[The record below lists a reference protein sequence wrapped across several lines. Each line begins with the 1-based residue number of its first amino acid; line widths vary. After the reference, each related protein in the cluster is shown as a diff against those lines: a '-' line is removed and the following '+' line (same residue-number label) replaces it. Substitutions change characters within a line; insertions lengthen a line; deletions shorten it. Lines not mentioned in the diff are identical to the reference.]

1 MKWRYL
7 ILALF
12 AVGFV
17 SSTTQ
22 AEEGLE
28 LGGNVTTFFGWQKN
42 DSNALGTTIGAIPER
57 GVGTANRDTFNFYLD
72 EVELNLQ
79 KSWGDK
85 VRIRADLDFGS
96 AALGS
101 NFSDFA
107 AATAFVLEQGYIG
120 FNILDAEII
129 VGRFNVPIGVYSV
142 DRINNV
148 TISYPTVFGLLPS
161 NGTGVKL
168 FWGINDSFDMQLY
181 VVNNIA
187 DTVSTAAGG
196 GLGGII
202 PSGGFRLG
210 YNWGDEDHRSTVG
223 LSGYAGG
230 QLPALMKHLTFMGDI
245 DLSWY
250 VTEQLLIQAEGAYRQ
265 DNKVGAGKNNK
276 AYSGFLTLD
285 YLINDSWDV
294 YGSYGYIHDWE
305 GNLSAAGAGGFY
317 TGADQQVHSG
327 TVGVGYNITDGA
339 KFRLEY
345 RLDYQLPAG
354 AASNALTHAAV
365 GSFSYAF

>member
-7 ILALF
+7 ILAVF

-42 DSNALGTTIGAIPER
+42 DSNALGTLIGAIPER

-168 FWGINDSFDMQLY
+168 FWGINDSFDIQLY
-181 VVNNIA
+181 AVNNIA

-196 GLGGII
+196 GLGGIV

-230 QLPALMKHLTFMGDI
+230 QLPALMKHLTFIGDI
-245 DLSWY
+245 DLS
-250 VTEQLLIQAEGAYRQ
+250 
-265 DNKVGAGKNNK
+265 
-276 AYSGFLTLD
+276 
-285 YLINDSWDV
+285 
-294 YGSYGYIHDWE
+294 
-305 GNLSAAGAGGFY
+305 
-317 TGADQQVHSG
+317 
-327 TVGVGYNITDGA
+327 
-339 KFRLEY
+339 
-345 RLDYQLPAG
+345 
-354 AASNALTHAAV
+354 
-365 GSFSYAF
+365 

>member
-7 ILALF
+7 ILAVF

-42 DSNALGTTIGAIPER
+42 DSNALGTLIGAIPER

-168 FWGINDSFDMQLY
+168 FWGINDS
-181 VVNNIA
+181 
-187 DTVSTAAGG
+187 
-196 GLGGII
+196 
-202 PSGGFRLG
+202 
-210 YNWGDEDHRSTVG
+210 
-223 LSGYAGG
+223 
-230 QLPALMKHLTFMGDI
+230 
-245 DLSWY
+245 
-250 VTEQLLIQAEGAYRQ
+250 
-265 DNKVGAGKNNK
+265 
-276 AYSGFLTLD
+276 
-285 YLINDSWDV
+285 WDV

-327 TVGVGYNITDGA
+327 TVGVGYNIADGA

-345 RLDYQLPAG
+345 RLDYQLPSG
-354 AASNALTHAAV
+354 AASNAFTHAAV